1 MNHCEGVS
9 VTPLPWCYAFRGDDA
24 GEKGHHVAGT
34 GGLAIEQFG
43 LGDPRIHEFARLPWR
58 LYRGD
63 PCWTPPLMMDLLG
76 NKLLGAKGLL
86 TAEHPYHR
94 EAEVTHF
101 LAKRDGR
108 TVGRVA
114 ASVNRRFNEHYGSKI
129 GFFGFFECED
139 DREIACALL
148 DAAAAWLKQRGMAAM
163 RGPGEYSNA
172 THERQGVLVEGF
184 EFTPTVELTHNP
196 PYYGPLLE
204 SCGVSKVMDYVAYM
218 IEFDDVP
225 AERIAR
231 LAAAVRKRANI
242 KTRAADMSRF
252 REEVGLI
259 VKLYNEAWSANW
271 GFLPLTDEDADAIA
285 QTLKPIVDPGLVR
298 FAYIDGEPVAVFG
311 AIPDPNWA
319 LRPLWKWYG
328 DGDLVR
334 LVRVLL
340 MRRHIPRVRL
350 MFFGI
355 RPQWRRLGVDAVLF
369 QELYEYAKPRGYR
382 QGEPSLL
389 LEDNEMV
396 IRPSAAM
403 GGHEYKRWRIYER
416 EL

>member
-1 MNHCEGVS
+1 MVE
-9 VTPLPWCYAFRGDDA
+9 
-24 GEKGHHVAGT
+24 T
-34 GGLAIEQFG
+34 GGLTLEQFA
-43 LGDPRIHEFARLPWR
+43 LGDPRIREFAYLPWR

-86 TAEHPYHR
+86 TSEHPYHR

-101 LAKRDGR
+101 LVRRDGR
-108 TVGRVA
+108 AVGRVS

-129 GFFGFFECED
+129 GFFGFFESED
-139 DREIACALL
+139 DPAVARMLL
-148 DAAAAWLKQRGMAAM
+148 DAAAAWLRERGMTAM

-184 EFTPTVELTHNP
+184 EFEPTVELSHNP
-196 PYYGPLLE
+196 PYYADLLE
-204 SCGVSKVMDYVAYM
+204 SCGLAKVKDYVAYM

-225 AERIAR
+225 KERIER
-231 LAAAVRKRANI
+231 LAAGARARANI
-242 KTRAADMSRF
+242 TTRPVDMTRFAD
-252 REEVGLI
+252 E
-259 VKLYNEAWSANW
+259 VKLILRIYNEAWAANW
-271 GFLPLTDEDADAIA
+271 GFLPQSDEEGETLAES
-285 QTLKPIVDPGLVR
+285 LKPIVDPGLVR

-319 LRPLWKWYG
+319 LHPRWKWYG
-328 DGDLVR
+328 DGDVVR
-334 LVRVLL
+334 LIRLL
-340 MRRHIPRVRL
+340 RMRRHIPRVRL

-369 QELYEYAKPRGYR
+369 QELYDYGAPRGYR

-396 IRPSAAM
+396 IRPSVAM
-403 GGHEYKRWRIYER
+403 GGHEYKRWRIFER